1 MLWQTTK
8 RRIFAFKIIKRTHIY
23 INFSDE
29 KECIFFA
36 RTSVDRVER
45 LRQLTEVQ
53 SSRGN

>member
-1 MLWQTTK
+1 MLGQTTK
-8 RRIFAFKIIKRTHIY
+8 RRIFASKIIKRTHIY

-45 LRQLTEVQ
+45 LR
-53 SSRGN
+53 